1 MQLLNSI
8 RARFTDV
15 LSQWLTDPR
24 ELQTAL
30 ERIVPSKDASLAD
43 YQANVA
49 MPLQKLVGKPPQ
61 VIAQEIVAGIK
72 VDDFCQEVAI
82 AGPGYVNLRLSNQF
96 LASLMQSAYES
107 DRQGVEQ
114 TAAPKIFVVDFSSP
128 NVAKPMHV
136 GHIRSTV
143 IGDAISK
150 TLSFLGHNVV
160 TDNHLGDWGTQ
171 FGMIIYGYKHFRD
184 DDSFSKA
191 PVKELGRLYR
201 VVQKIISY
209 QKAAGGVSE
218 REKGISLAEAKI
230 AMLQQKATEAPKD
243 KKLAKDVNSAMTAL
257 KSLKE
262 EHEQASSLVAT
273 VEADAQLHKWCLD
286 HPSLDALV
294 LKETAKLHRG
304 DEENV
309 ALWERFLPACKE
321 EIHAIYK
328 RLSVSFDHEYGE
340 SFYHDMLPAVI
351 EELLTQS
358 LATQSEGAI
367 CVFLEQFDAPMIV
380 QKQDGAYLY
389 STTDIATAMFR
400 EREFGPDACL
410 YVVDHRQSEHFQKLF
425 AVLAKIGLTHTDYRH
440 ISFGTV
446 MGKDGKPFKTRA
458 GDNIGLES
466 MLDEAIERAWGVVCN
481 PNRLQSAGLELTE
494 AEKRIISEVVGI
506 GAIKYADLSHNRTS
520 DYVFDMDKMVA
531 LEGNTSAYVQYS
543 YARTR
548 SILRRAVEGGIAE
561 TQWAAAPILIE
572 APAERALAIQIA
584 RFEDTL
590 QFAMNDFLPNAIT
603 EYLFD
608 TAKIFGTFFDQCPV
622 LKADTEERKLSRLKL
637 SELTGR
643 VLQRGLGLLGI
654 GTVERM

>member
-1 MQLLNSI
+1 
-8 RARFTDV
+8 
-15 LSQWLTDPR
+15 
-24 ELQTAL
+24 
-30 ERIVPSKDASLAD
+30 
-43 YQANVA
+43 
-49 MPLQKLVGKPPQ
+49 
-61 VIAQEIVAGIK
+61 
-72 VDDFCQEVAI
+72 
-82 AGPGYVNLRLSNQF
+82 
-96 LASLMQSAYES
+96 
-107 DRQGVEQ
+107 
-114 TAAPKIFVVDFSSP
+114 
-128 NVAKPMHV
+128 
-136 GHIRSTV
+136 
-143 IGDAISK
+143 
-150 TLSFLGHNVV
+150 
-160 TDNHLGDWGTQ
+160 
-171 FGMIIYGYKHFRD
+171 
-184 DDSFSKA
+184 
-191 PVKELGRLYR
+191 
-201 VVQKIISY
+201 
-209 QKAAGGVSE
+209 
-218 REKGISLAEAKI
+218 
-230 AMLQQKATEAPKD
+230 
-243 KKLAKDVNSAMTAL
+243 
-257 KSLKE
+257 
-262 EHEQASSLVAT
+262 
-273 VEADAQLHKWCLD
+273 
-286 HPSLDALV
+286 LDALV

-304 DEENV
+304 DKENV

-358 LATQSEGAI
+358 LATPSEGAI

-380 QKQDGAYLY
+380 QKQDGAFLY

-561 TQWAAAPILIE
+561 TQWAAASILIE